1 MIEAVVILTVAA
13 GAVIRTKVVRRT
25 ELRRAR
31 DRAERVLD
39 ELAADTCTALASGRE
54 SRRSDRAVRRYATAR
69 DRVEGATTR
78 RELDRLVARHHRR
91 RAAAHLAARG
101 MGRARGI
108 VASGIPRRRSRGRPG
123 SER

>member
-13 GAVIRTKVVRRT
+13 GAVVRTKVVRRT

-31 DRAERVLD
+31 ERAERVLD
-39 ELAADTCTALASGRE
+39 ELAADTCSALAKGRE
-54 SRRSDRAVRRYATAR
+54 TRRSARAVRRYAETR
-69 DRVEGATTR
+69 DLVAGATTR

-108 VASGIPRRRSRGRPG
+108 VTGGIPRRRTRGRPG